1 MKMHRE
7 GDEVHATVGSL
18 DDQDDGYATPNFDLP
33 SEDEHEDVV
42 LPPPKRTKSSSMSKV
57 GRVAQPRDIED
68 EEEMALRLLRK
79 K

>member
-1 MKMHRE
+1 MKMDRE
-7 GDEVHATVGSL
+7 GDEVRATIGSP
-18 DDQDDGYATPNFDLP
+18 DDGYVTPDFDLP
-33 SEDEHEDVV
+33 SEGEHEDVV
-42 LPPPKRTKSSSMSKV
+42 LPPPKRTKSMSKV